1 MLLVERKWVSVLEAL
16 YSRAYIER
24 LIKGNLKV
32 DQVMVGSAAMASFV
46 EIEVVGGN
54 VSSDQINDLLLER
67 VSKIAP
73 AEAAEV
79 ADYYVLT
86 ALFEV
91 GVIHS
96 GVMDGLSKPAR
107 RVVLEGEADEGMRKL
122 RDVSRLRGTKQED
135 R

>member
-1 MLLVERKWVSVLEAL
+1 MLVERKWVSVLEAL

-32 DQVMVGSAAMASFV
+32 DQVTVGSSSMASFV
-46 EIEVVGGN
+46 EIEVVGGT

-67 VSKIAP
+67 VGKISP
-73 AEAAEV
+73 TETTGIT
-79 ADYYVLT
+79 DHYVLT
-86 ALFEV
+86 ALFEA

-96 GVMDGLSKPAR
+96 GVMEDLSRPAR
-107 RVVLEGEADEGMRKL
+107 RVVLEGEADAGMRKL
-122 RDVSRLRGTKQED
+122 RDASRLRGPIQED